1 MAVMLVVLGVLTYYV
16 APAAFLLGDYEV
28 FFGIMNMLLLM
39 MILGLTFITILL
51 LPKFMEIWVSVF
63 IFFNRK
69 DTKLKQILLKNLKS
83 HKKRNIK
90 TAIMFSI
97 CLSFLIFAG
106 SSFALIGNLIES
118 TLET

>member
-69 DTKLKQILLKNLKS
+69 DTKLK
-83 HKKRNIK
+83 
-90 TAIMFSI
+90 
-97 CLSFLIFAG
+97 
-106 SSFALIGNLIES
+106 
-118 TLET
+118 